1 MHGAL
6 VVQVCDF
13 ITHLLTTCGCSNVD
27 ECARWACE
35 YAAAQAQALEQFRES
50 KIDQDARIEQLEEQL
65 KSMSQVNGE
74 LKEQLEDSK
83 LLEQKCQ
90 ELAIERCV

>member
-1 MHGAL
+1 
-6 VVQVCDF
+6 
-13 ITHLLTTCGCSNVD
+13 
-27 ECARWACE
+27 
-35 YAAAQAQALEQFRES
+35 LEKFKEG
-50 KIDQDARIEQLEEQL
+50 KILQDARIEQLEEQL